1 MAFSGKGIYKGASW
15 KVVPLGH
22 HRWLRC
28 GRWVFPY
35 FVGER
40 VKFEFIVEPTQDIQ
54 LNSFPLFV
62 RYAEPEYIVQ
72 LQEPAKLPDSENTN
86 VQNGAIVSGKKTIEY
101 WIGNPN
107 QVDSQ
112 LIFGETGN
120 YNDKVIL
127 DILLGLFLAAIGFVL
142 GLIST

>member
-40 VKFEFIVEPTQDIQ
+40 VKFKFIVEPTQDIQ
-54 LNSFPLFV
+54 LNDFPLFV
-62 RYAEPEYIVQ
+62 SSHSKKGEKTCLNQ
-72 LQEPAKLPDSENTN
+72 QQEHN
-86 VQNGAIVSGKKTIEY
+86 QN
-101 WIGNPN
+101 
-107 QVDSQ
+107 
-112 LIFGETGN
+112 
-120 YNDKVIL
+120 
-127 DILLGLFLAAIGFVL
+127 
-142 GLIST
+142 